1 VSKTTGTRYER
12 ELIREAYNAGHTA
25 IRAAG
30 SGSQQAPAPDVVILR
45 DETIVCVEVKFK
57 DARRAYLD
65 AEEAKA
71 LRYFVDSTDGALSYA
86 GFRRKREG
94 WKFQRL
100 PTCPRTKSGNVK
112 LIHQRMPMK
121 VEDLLQRHSSEVPRP

>member
-1 VSKTTGTRYER
+1 MSKTTGTRYER
-12 ELIREAYNAGHTA
+12 ELVHKAFDAGHTA

-30 SGSQQAPAPDVVILR
+30 SGSQQAPAPDVIILK
-45 DETIVCVEVKFK
+45 DKTVVCVEAKFK

-65 AEEAKA
+65 SEEAKA
-71 LRYFVDSTDGALSYA
+71 LRYFVDSTDGALSYV

-100 PTCPRTKSGNVK
+100 PECPRTDTGNVK
-112 LIHQRMPMK
+112 LIHQRMPTS
-121 VEDLLQRHSSEVPRP
+121 VEDLLEGHETEVPSP